1 MPCHLLFI
9 FTLSQGPTA
18 RDLRAAARTGYGTK
32 YLEAV
37 RTLEK
42 DTDTLPVRFDAPTWP
57 RYLSGARASEI
68 AASGSSRVKGLKRT
82 AMAFARRVN
91 SRVVSSR
98 WPVIIITGSRHP
110 NAARVSQSWT
120 PFISGRC
127 TSTIKQA
134 SFFGSSLSRT
144 ADQLWQLSTVRIR
157 RTKVLF
163 VATRATANMR
173 PRCPGSHCSVNRR
186 RARACNVGPALC
198 SRWAFVASAV

>member
-18 RDLRAAARTGYGTK
+18 RDLRAADRTGYGTK
-32 YLEAV
+32 VPGGRHDAGEGHRYAASSL
-37 RTLEK
+37 
-42 DTDTLPVRFDAPTWP
+42 DAPTWP
-57 RYLSGARASEI
+57 RYLSDAGASEI
-68 AASGSSRVKGLKRT
+68 AACSSSRVKGLKRT

-110 NAARVSQSWT
+110 TPPAPAQHEPYWYAREIGPWS
-120 PFISGRC
+120 
-127 TSTIKQA
+127 
-134 SFFGSSLSRT
+134 
-144 ADQLWQLSTVRIR
+144 DQLWQLWTVRIR

-173 PRCPGSHCSVNRR
+173 PRGPGSYCS
-186 RARACNVGPALC
+186 
-198 SRWAFVASAV
+198 

>member
-18 RDLRAAARTGYGTK
+18 RDLRAA
-32 YLEAV
+32 V
-37 RTLEK
+37 RNRLWHQVPGGRHDAGEGHRYAASS
-42 DTDTLPVRFDAPTWP
+42 LDAPTWP
-57 RYLSGARASEI
+57 RYLSDARASEI
-68 AASGSSRVKGLKRT
+68 AASSSSRVKGLKRT

-110 NAARVSQSWT
+110 NTARVSQSWT
-120 PFISGRC
+120 PFISGTC

-144 ADQLWQLSTVRIR
+144 ARGRSNAMTRNPAYSISLRIAR
-157 RTKVLF
+157 RTDESSSTRIKAGFASVTKKQF
-163 VATRATANMR
+163 VSEGALVAITPA
-173 PRCPGSHCSVNRR
+173 PR
-186 RARACNVGPALC
+186 
-198 SRWAFVASAV
+198 SA